1 MSMTFEKLSL
11 LGLAALTIGCRDT
24 PTASAP
30 PPASRAAPVG
40 DNDTSAVID
49 GALAGSLYRLF
60 RPAHWNGRLLLYA
73 HGTVRPDRPIALPA
87 EGQAVILL
95 AALESTATA
104 FSSFRENGWAV
115 KDGGQRTEQL
125 RGIFTSKFGRPT
137 RTYIAGGS
145 QGGLIAT
152 MLAER
157 HPQHYAG
164 ALSLCGP
171 NAGATR
177 NVKYVGDIRTLFD
190 YFYPGVLPGNA
201 VSLPPDVDVDT
212 QVIQPALRA
221 IAADPSGAAAIA
233 HIDQTPLPGLTPSE
247 IASSIS
253 TALFYH
259 GSLLGNVL
267 DHTHGHPVYDNTAT
281 VYSGSL
287 PPDELAS
294 INAGVPRYRGSP
306 AGENYVHHYYDPT
319 GRLSIPFLSMYNTR
333 DPDVPLFNHLA
344 YRAKVAAAGRS
355 AFLVDRPVEGFG
367 HCQFTPDEAIAAF
380 RDLVRWAESGVR
392 PGP

>member
-137 RTYIAGGS
+137 RTYVAGGS
-145 QGGLIAT
+145 
-152 MLAER
+152 
-157 HPQHYAG
+157 
-164 ALSLCGP
+164 
-171 NAGATR
+171 
-177 NVKYVGDIRTLFD
+177 
-190 YFYPGVLPGNA
+190 
-201 VSLPPDVDVDT
+201 
-212 QVIQPALRA
+212 
-221 IAADPSGAAAIA
+221 
-233 HIDQTPLPGLTPSE
+233 
-247 IASSIS
+247 
-253 TALFYH
+253 
-259 GSLLGNVL
+259 
-267 DHTHGHPVYDNTAT
+267 
-281 VYSGSL
+281 
-287 PPDELAS
+287 
-294 INAGVPRYRGSP
+294 
-306 AGENYVHHYYDPT
+306 
-319 GRLSIPFLSMYNTR
+319 
-333 DPDVPLFNHLA
+333 
-344 YRAKVAAAGRS
+344 
-355 AFLVDRPVEGFG
+355 
-367 HCQFTPDEAIAAF
+367 
-380 RDLVRWAESGVR
+380 
-392 PGP
+392 